1 MSKQHITLPV
11 GVTIRDPHGA
21 HYTIEGLMGTGEFG
35 ALYLV
40 RDRRFSRPF
49 FGLKELIDPS
59 PEDRARFTFEGE
71 ILMRLRHPALP
82 RVHRVFEH
90 EQLRR
95 VYLVLDYIVG
105 RDLEALRREQAD
117 HRFAF
122 SVAFP
127 LLAPIADAL
136 SYLHMQDP
144 PVVHRDVRPAN
155 IIVPAGTTPPML
167 VNFGIAKQQIAGRT
181 TAVIRRGTPGY
192 AAPEQYTSGTSAQTD
207 IYGLGATLYTLLTGI
222 IPPDAVSRV
231 LRGQGTDPLK
241 PARLLLPGLPGEI
254 SEAIGQAMAP
264 SAAERF
270 ATIEQF
276 WRILAEH
283 VGQQPVQL
291 PSVLLAPAR
300 QFHSG
305 QRNSYTPPVSL
316 PYPQQ
321 ARQGKGRVPLWNR
334 VRLLSRKILR
344 LFSSSALC

>member
-11 GVTIRDPHGA
+11 GVTIRDPRGA
-21 HYTIEGLMGTGEFG
+21 HYIIEALMGTGEFG

-49 FGLKELIDPS
+49 FVLKEVIDPS
-59 PEDRARFTFEGE
+59 PEDRERFTFEGE
-71 ILMRLRHPALP
+71 ILLRLRHPALP

-95 VYLVLDYIVG
+95 VYLVLDYIEG

-117 HRFAF
+117 QRFAF
-122 SVAFP
+122 SLAFP

-136 SYLHMQDP
+136 SYLHTQDP

-207 IYGLGATLYTLLTGI
+207 IYGLGATLYTLLTGT
-222 IPPDAVSRV
+222 IPADAISRV
-231 LRGQGTDPLK
+231 MRGQGVDPLK
-241 PARLLLPGLPGEI
+241 PARQLIPELPGEI
-254 SEAIGQAMAP
+254 SEAIGRAMAL
-264 SAAERF
+264 SVAERF
-270 ATIEQF
+270 VTIEQF
-276 WRILAEH
+276 WRLLADQ
-283 VGQQPVQL
+283 VVQQPVMI
-291 PSVLLAPAR
+291 PSVLLAPAP
-300 QFHSG
+300 QLHSE
-305 QRNSYTPPVSL
+305 QRNSYTPPISL
-316 PYPQQ
+316 PNPHQT
-321 ARQGKGRVPLWNR
+321 REGNGRVPLWNR
-334 VRLLSRKILR
+334 MRVLSRKILR
-344 LFSSSALC
+344 LFSSSAL